1 MLCNT
6 DRKYTKQVLEYGAEV
21 SISNF
26 NYGFKG
32 LAFCISHFIFFLFCF
47 LQAPAQSK
55 GQLSDEQLAIITSR
69 ICHFLMRDYISPCG
83 VFHTPDG
90 HMAKFPALCDY
101 IKQE

>member
-6 DRKYTKQVLEYGAEV
+6 DGKYTKQLFEYGADV

-26 NYGFKG
+26 NYRFKG

-47 LQAPAQSK
+47 VQAPAQSK
-55 GQLSDEQLAIITSR
+55 GQLSDEELATILSR
-69 ICHFLMRDYISPCG
+69 ICHFLMRDYISPHG

-90 HMAKFPALCDY
+90 HMAKFPVIYDY
-101 IKQE
+101 IKQG